1 MPNLKRVEV
10 SVKYSEDN
18 SGIGYISGY
27 ASTWDLVPDAYG
39 DVVKKGAFTESL
51 QKYYESGRSIPF
63 LWSHQ
68 MSELSSYI
76 GTAEAEEDEKGLK
89 FVAKFDDTPEAQRVR
104 QLYKDG
110 RLAKFSFAY
119 DTLESGP
126 IQLADGTTAN
136 ELRKLEIYEI
146 SAVLVPANSFAEVTD
161 VKDVEVSEKAGR
173 RNSAADEQTI
183 RNAIS
188 LLQDILGEVVDNSAD
203 AENDNDDN
211 ANADAKDQV
220 IVNEKAKKLLDF
232 INNM

>member
-10 SVKYSEDN
+10 PVKYNEDT
-18 SGIGYISGY
+18 SGIGYIEGY
-27 ASTWDLVPDAYG
+27 ASTFDRVPDAYG
-39 DVVKKGAFTESL
+39 DIVKKGAFTESL
-51 QKYYESGRSIPF
+51 QHYYESGRSIPF

-68 MSELSSYI
+68 MNDLSSYI
-76 GTAEAEEDEKGLK
+76 GICEAEEDDKGLH
-89 FVAKFDDTPEAQRVR
+89 FIAKFDDTTEAQRIR

-126 IQLADGTTAN
+126 VQLENGVTAN

-161 VKDVEVSEKAGR
+161 VKDINVSEKTGR

-183 RNAIS
+183 RNAIA
-188 LLQDILGEVVDNSAD
+188 LLQEILGEVVDNAGS
-203 AENDNDDN
+203 ENDNEDN

-220 IVNEKAKKLLDF
+220 IVNEKAQKLLDF